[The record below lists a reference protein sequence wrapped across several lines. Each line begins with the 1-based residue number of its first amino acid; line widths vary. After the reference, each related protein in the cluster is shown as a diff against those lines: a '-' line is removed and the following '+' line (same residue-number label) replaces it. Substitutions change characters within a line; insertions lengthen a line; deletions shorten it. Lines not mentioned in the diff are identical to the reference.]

1 VVCSQDLQGR
11 TKNMKQVGNMLV
23 NEKFFSEKTMNS
35 LQESFEKRNEVESV
49 DNFMVVMIAEGIT
62 ETIERSTL

>member
-1 VVCSQDLQGR
+1 
-11 TKNMKQVGNMLV
+11 MKQVGNMLV